1 MSLPLSRYNFIRE
14 RLLFLFNI
22 LNNRLYTVFV
32 TPKMLMSI
40 EELRDRPEYTQEGFV
55 NDPGQYD
62 EYQERLFK
70 IPQIIDFLP
79 NLVSEDE
86 LAFREPNHNIVEI
99 YESIQE
105 YLQLWCELYSKA
117 PEFPLPPMDELRN
130 LELMAYTIFTKYR
143 SIKSFLNN
151 RKFTTTLID
160 EKAAEKA
167 NLMGLAALF
176 GMSGLGAEEK
186 SGINWISHLDGIQP
200 GEYGG
205 GGFGDHPIL
214 THKAVADS
222 LASPE
227 SVHNLGEWTFK
238 GGR

>member
-40 EELRDRPEYTQEGFV
+40 EELRDRPEYTQEGYA

-62 EYQERLFK
+62 EYQERLYK
-70 IPQIIDFLP
+70 VPQIIDFLP

-86 LAFREPNHNIVEI
+86 LAFRDPNHNIVEI

-105 YLQLWCELYSKA
+105 YLQLWCELFNKA
-117 PEFPLPPMDELRN
+117 PEFPIPPIDELRN
-130 LELMAYTIFTKYR
+130 LELLAYTIFAKYR
-143 SIKSFLNN
+143 AIKSFLNN
-151 RKFTTTLID
+151 AHLYRKAVD
-160 EKAAEKA
+160 EKAANKA
-167 NLMGLAALF
+167 NLAGLAQLL
-176 GMSGLGAEEK
+176 GMSAIGTGEK
-186 SGINWISHLDGIQP
+186 SGVHWVSHLDEIQP
-200 GEYGG
+200 GDYGANS
-205 GGFGDHPIL
+205 FNDHPIF
-214 THKAVADS
+214 TNKAVADS

-227 SVHNLGEWTFK
+227 GVHNLGEWTFK
-238 GGR
+238 GI

>member
-40 EELRDRPEYTQEGFV
+40 EELRDRPEYTQEGYA

-62 EYQERLFK
+62 EYQERLYK

-86 LAFREPNHNIVEI
+86 LAFRDPNHNIVEI

-105 YLQLWCELYSKA
+105 YLQLWCELFNKA
-117 PEFPLPPMDELRN
+117 PEFPIPPIDELRN
-130 LELMAYTIFTKYR
+130 LELLAYTIFAKYR
-143 SIKSFLNN
+143 AIKSYLNN
-151 RKFTTTLID
+151 SHLYRKVID
-160 EKAAEKA
+160 EQAANKA
-167 NLMGLAALF
+167 NLAGLAQLL
-176 GMSGLGAEEK
+176 GMNAIGTGDDR
-186 SGINWISHLDGIQP
+186 SGINWISHLDEIQP
-200 GEYGG
+200 GDYGAS
-205 GGFGDHPIL
+205 GFSDHPIL

-222 LASPE
+222 LAAPE
-227 SVHNLGEWTFK
+227 GVHNLGEWSFK
-238 GGR
+238 GR